1 MMSDDTV
8 GNAPSGKNWLERLS
22 DLLLRE
28 PQDRKQLVQLLRDAE
43 HRHLLDPD
51 ALEMIEGVM
60 NVSDLQVRDI
70 MIPRSQMCVVDEEEE
85 PETFLPKIIELG
97 HSRFPVITE
106 DKDQVIGILHAKE
119 LLGMFVQSNKES
131 FNLRAI
137 LRPAAFIPESKR
149 LNILLKEFRANHYH
163 MAIVVDEYGGVSGL
177 VTIEDVLE
185 QIVGDIEDEFD
196 VEEEVNIKKHDTNTY
211 TINALTPVEDFNEY
225 FDTHISDEDID
236 TIGGLII
243 RGLEHVPSRGEVY
256 HIQQFNF
263 KVLSSDKRRI
273 RLLECVI
280 DEPAVN
286 AEEPDP
292 S

>member
-1 MMSDDTV
+1 MMSEDTL
-8 GNAPSGKNWLERLS
+8 GPAPSGKNWLERLS
-22 DLLLRE
+22 KVLLRE
-28 PQDRKQLVQLLRDAE
+28 PQDRNQLVQLLRAAE
-43 HRHLLDPD
+43 HRHLLDAD

-70 MIPRSQMCVVDEEEE
+70 MIPRSQMCVVDEDED
-85 PETFLPKIIELG
+85 PEVFLPKIIELG

-119 LLGMFVQSNKES
+119 LLSMFVQNSKDS
-131 FNLRAI
+131 FNLRAL
-137 LRPAAFIPESKR
+137 LRPAVFVPESKR
-149 LNILLKEFRANHYH
+149 LNVLLKEFRANHYH

-185 QIVGDIEDEFD
+185 QIVGDIEDEYD
-196 VEEEVNIKKHDTNTY
+196 VDEDVYIKKHDNHVY
-211 TINALTPVEDFNEY
+211 TINALTPIEDFNDY
-225 FDTHISDEDID
+225 FNTNISDDEVD

-243 RGLEHVPSRGEVY
+243 RGLEHVPHRGEVY
-256 HIQQFNF
+256 NYQEFHF

-280 DEPAVN
+280 QPPVESTQ
-286 AEEPDP
+286 E
-292 S
+292 